1 MIKLRALTTY
11 LLERQLVLPEQLD
24 SWTDQVN
31 LQLIWKPDVGG
42 MRMGDMR
49 YSATIALERFA
60 DHPGRLMALLG
71 SWLEA
76 NDQERDRDE
85 LPAPKFDITMLDND
99 LADVDITL
107 EFNEPQY
114 LAEDPAGEV
123 EAFGKTWGI
132 CPVRPV
138 DCRTRR
144 GGQPWR
150 VARSSSM
157 PVAIWACE
165 NSWRC

>member
-1 MIKLRALTTY
+1 MIKLIALTKY
-11 LLERQLVLPEQLD
+11 LKERRLVLPEQLD

-31 LQLIWKPDVGG
+31 LELIWKPDVDG

-60 DHPGRLMALLG
+60 DHPGRLMALVG

-76 NDQERDRDE
+76 NDPSRDRDE
-85 LPAPKFDITMLDND
+85 LPAPKFDISMLDND

-114 LAEDPAGEV
+114 LAEDPDGEI
-123 EAFGKTWGI
+123 EAHGKTWAFVPFDLWIAEHGE
-132 CPVRPV
+132 VGSNGR
-138 DCRTRR
+138 
-144 GGQPWR
+144 
-150 VARSSSM
+150 
-157 PVAIWACE
+157 
-165 NSWRC
+165 

>member
-11 LLERQLVLPEQLD
+11 LIERQLVLPEQLD

-31 LQLIWKPDVGG
+31 LELIWKPDLDGL
-42 MRMGDMR
+42 RMGDMR

-60 DHPGRLMALLG
+60 DHPGRLMALVG
-71 SWLEA
+71 SWLET

-114 LAEDPAGEV
+114 LAEDPTGEI
-123 EAFGKTWGI
+123 EAFGKTWAFVPFDLWIAEHGE
-132 CPVRPV
+132 VG
-138 DCRTRR
+138 TR
-144 GGQPWR
+144 G
-150 VARSSSM
+150 A
-157 PVAIWACE
+157 
-165 NSWRC
+165 